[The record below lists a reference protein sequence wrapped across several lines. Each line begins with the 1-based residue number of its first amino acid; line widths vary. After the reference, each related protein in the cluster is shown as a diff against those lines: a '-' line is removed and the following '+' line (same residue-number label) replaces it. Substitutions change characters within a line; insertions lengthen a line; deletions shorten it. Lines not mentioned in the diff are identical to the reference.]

1 MLANPTIQQRSGI
14 QNVSRFTFHN
24 RTKTRHDFCLRLY
37 VMVCSTIP
45 PYHVHVCGTV
55 IKGLRETGR
64 GWVRYKGREG
74 IVWGLVGV

>member
-1 MLANPTIQQRSGI
+1 MYSVPM
-14 QNVSRFTFHN
+14 
-24 RTKTRHDFCLRLY
+24 Y